1 MFDQWLNQPLQSTS
15 LILLF
20 KRLFLLFFL
29 LFGSLSDSNKKVAY
43 YINQLDRVK
52 QLGSITVLSRYD
64 QTTFYENA
72 SGFSGLEYDLVTLFA
87 QHLGVKVN
95 FKVPATFSE
104 ILLQTEQ
111 GGFAD
116 FSAAGLTITEERN
129 KHLLFTPAYQKIT
142 EQLVYRS
149 GTKRPK
155 KPEDL
160 SQGILEIVQGTSH
173 NESLLLLKKETP
185 ELQWLV
191 NTELETDE
199 LLYLIN
205 ERLIDYTV
213 ADSNQI
219 TLLRRFY
226 PKLHVAFDISPP
238 RRFAWAFTKSDDLSL
253 YNEAALFFKK
263 IQQNK
268 TLAQL
273 LERHYG
279 HVKQIRYVGNCTFK
293 KHVSSRLP
301 LYLNLFKEAANKH
314 KIDWRLLAAISYQE
328 SHWNKRA
335 VSPTGVRGLM
345 MLTQST
351 AKGLHVTDR
360 TDPKQSIYGGALY
373 LKQRIKKFPNRIQE
387 PDRTWFALASYNVGF
402 GHVNDA
408 RILAQRFGKNPDK
421 WVDVKEMLPLLSQKK
436 WYSQTKHGYARGKEP
451 VIYVTNI
458 RSYLDLLIWDTN
470 NKKRKENGA
479 MPVITK

>member
-1 MFDQWLNQPLQSTS
+1 M
-15 LILLF
+15 IF
-20 KRLFLLFFL
+20 KRLFLLSLL
-29 LFGSLSDSNKKVAY
+29 LFGGYSDSNKKVAY
-43 YINQLDRVK
+43 YINQLDRIK
-52 QLGSITVLSRYD
+52 HIGSITVLSRYD
-64 QTTFYENA
+64 QTTFYESA
-72 SGFSGLEYDLVTLFA
+72 DGFSGLEYDLVTLFA
-87 QHLGVKVN
+87 KHLGVKVN
-95 FKVPATFSE
+95 FKTPDTFSE
-104 ILLQTEQ
+104 ILSQTQQ

-116 FSAAGLTITEERN
+116 FTAAGLTITAERN
-129 KHLLFTPAYQKIT
+129 KRFLFTPPYQKIT

-160 SQGILEIVQGTSH
+160 SKGILEIVQGTSH
-173 NESLLLLKKETP
+173 NESLLLLKKDTP
-185 ELQWLV
+185 KLKWLI

-205 ERLIDYTV
+205 ERLIDYTI

-238 RRFAWAFTKSDDLSL
+238 RSLAWAFAKSGDLSL
-253 YNEAALFFKK
+253 YNEVAQFFKK
-263 IQQNK
+263 IQENK

-279 HVKQIRYVGNCTFK
+279 HVKQIQYVGNCTFK
-293 KHVSSRLP
+293 KHVISRLP
-301 LYLNLFKEAANKH
+301 LYRHLFKEAAEKNE
-314 KIDWRLLAAISYQE
+314 IDWRLLAAISYQE

-335 VSPTGVRGLM
+335 LSPTGVRGLM
-345 MLTQST
+345 MLTLGT
-351 AKGLHVTDR
+351 AKDLHVTDR
-360 TDPKQSIYGGALY
+360 TDPKQSIDGGALY
-373 LKQRIKKFPNRIQE
+373 LKQRLKKFPTRIQE

-408 RILAQRFGKNPDK
+408 RILAQRLGKNPDK

-436 WYSQTKHGYARGKEP
+436 WYSQTRHGYARGKEP
-451 VIYVTNI
+451 VVYVTNI
-458 RSYLDLLIWDTN
+458 RSYLDLLVWSTN
-470 NKKRKENGA
+470 NKKLNKN
-479 MPVITK
+479 

>member
-1 MFDQWLNQPLQSTS
+1 MF
-15 LILLF
+15 F
-20 KRLFLLFFL
+20 KRLLLLALL
-29 LFGSLSDSNKKVAY
+29 LFGIPPSDTNKKVAY
-43 YINQLDRVK
+43 YINQLERIK
-52 QLGSITVLSRYD
+52 NIGSITVLSRYD
-64 QTTFYENA
+64 QTTFYENVD
-72 SGFSGLEYDLVTLFA
+72 GVSGLEYDLVTLFA
-87 QHLGVKVN
+87 KHLGVKVN
-95 FKVPATFSE
+95 FKIPDTFAE
-104 ILLQTEQ
+104 ILSHTQQ

-116 FSAAGLTITEERN
+116 FAAAGLTITQERN

-142 EQLVYRS
+142 EQVVYRS

-160 SQGILEIVQGTSH
+160 TQGILEIVQGTSH
-173 NESLLLLKKETP
+173 NESLLQLKKDTP
-185 ELQWLV
+185 ELQWLI

-205 ERLIDYTV
+205 ERLIDYTI

-238 RRFAWAFTKSDDLSL
+238 RRFAWAFTKSDNLSL
-253 YNEAALFFKK
+253 YNEAALFFETIHK
-263 IQQNK
+263 NK

-279 HVKQIRYVGNCTFK
+279 HTKQIRYVGNCTFK
-293 KHVSSRLP
+293 RHVKSRLP
-301 LYLNLFKEAANKH
+301 LYQDLFEGAAEKY

-345 MLTQST
+345 MLTRGT

-373 LKQRIKKFPNRIQE
+373 FKQRIKKFPERIQE

-408 RILAQRFGKNPDK
+408 RILAQRLGENPDK
-421 WVDVKEMLPLLSQKK
+421 WVNIKETLPLLTQKK

-458 RSYLDLLIWDTN
+458 RSYLDLLVWDTN
-470 NKKRKENGA
+470 NKKRNETGV
-479 MPVITK
+479 MTVIEK

>member
-1 MFDQWLNQPLQSTS
+1 MF
-15 LILLF
+15 F
-20 KRLFLLFFL
+20 KRLFLLCL
-29 LFGSLSDSNKKVAY
+29 LLLGNPPSDTNKKVAFY
-43 YINQLDRVK
+43 TTQLERIK
-52 QLGSITVLSRYD
+52 QIGSITVLSRYD

-72 SGFSGLEYDLVTLFA
+72 RGFSGLEYDLVTLFA
-87 QHLGVKVN
+87 KHLGVKVN
-95 FKVPATFSE
+95 FKVPTTFSE
-104 ILLQTEQ
+104 ILTHTQQ

-116 FSAAGLTITEERN
+116 FAAAGLTITAERN
-129 KHLLFTPAYQKIT
+129 KRLLFTPAYQTIT
-142 EQLVYRS
+142 EQVVYRS

-155 KPEDL
+155 KPKDL
-160 SQGILEIVQGTSH
+160 TQGILEIVQGTSH
-173 NESLLLLKKETP
+173 NESLLQLKKDIP
-185 ELQWLV
+185 ELQWLI

-205 ERLIDYTV
+205 ERLIDYTI

-226 PKLHVAFDISPP
+226 PKLHVAFDISPA
-238 RRFAWAFTKSDDLSL
+238 RRFAWAFTKSADLSL
-253 YNEAALFFKK
+253 YNEATLFFKK
-263 IQQNK
+263 IRKNE

-279 HVKQIRYVGNCTFK
+279 HTKQIAYVGNCTFK
-293 KHVSSRLP
+293 KHVKSRLP
-301 LYLNLFKEAANKH
+301 FYQDLFKGAAEKY
-314 KIDWRLLAAISYQE
+314 KIDWRLLASISYQE

-351 AKGLHVTDR
+351 AKDLHVTDR
-360 TDPKQSIYGGALY
+360 TDPEQSIYGGALY
-373 LKQRIKKFPNRIQE
+373 LKQRIKKFPERIQE

-421 WVDVKEMLPLLSQKK
+421 WVDIKETLPLLSQKK
-436 WYSQTKHGYARGKEP
+436 WHSQTKHGYARGKEP

-458 RSYLDLLIWDTN
+458 RSYLDLLIWSTN
-470 NKKRKENGA
+470 NKRLNENGT
-479 MPVITK
+479 MPIIEK

>member
-1 MFDQWLNQPLQSTS
+1 LF
-15 LILLF
+15 F
-20 KRLFLLFFL
+20 KRLFLLSLL
-29 LFGSLSDSNKKVAY
+29 LFGSPPSDTNKKVAY
-43 YINQLDRVK
+43 YTNQLDRIK

-64 QTTFYENA
+64 QTTFYENVD
-72 SGFSGLEYDLVTLFA
+72 GFSGLEYDLVTLFA
-87 QHLGVKVN
+87 KHLGVKVN
-95 FKVPATFSE
+95 FKIPDTFAE
-104 ILLQTEQ
+104 ILSHTQQ

-116 FSAAGLTITEERN
+116 FVAAGLTITQERN
-129 KHLLFTPAYQKIT
+129 KRLLFTPAYQKIT
-142 EQLVYRS
+142 EQVVYRS

-160 SQGILEIVQGTSH
+160 TQGILEIVQGTSH
-173 NESLLLLKKETP
+173 NESLLQLKKDIP
-185 ELQWLV
+185 ELQWLT
-191 NTELETDE
+191 NTELKTDE

-205 ERLIDYTV
+205 ERLIDYTI

-253 YNEAALFFKK
+253 YNEAALFFEEIHK
-263 IQQNK
+263 NK

-273 LERHYG
+273 IERHYD
-279 HVKQIRYVGNCTFK
+279 HTKQIRYVGNCTFK
-293 KHVSSRLP
+293 RHVKSRLP
-301 LYLNLFKEAANKH
+301 LYQDLFEGAAEKY

-345 MLTQST
+345 MLTQGT

-373 LKQRIKKFPNRIQE
+373 FKQRIKKFPERIKE

-408 RILAQRFGKNPDK
+408 RILAQRLGKNPDK
-421 WVDVKEMLPLLSQKK
+421 WVNIKEKLPLLTQKK

-458 RSYLDLLIWDTN
+458 RSYLDLLVWDTN
-470 NKKRKENGA
+470 NKKRNETGV
-479 MPVITK
+479 MTVIEK